1 MRHRRLG
8 QETLEK
14 RAVCSIAEP
23 GQNRAANRA
32 SVCKTLAFR
41 DLLPFFAAYGPTC
54 TLRGALIRA
63 QRVRPTAKVCAHV
76 RPNSLPALGE
86 LLKPAMRTRSQRS
99 QRSDGSRE
107 LAPLSLSAL
116 PEAVLEHTLTFVDEN
131 DDGRCRAI
139 SKSWARLRRVWILPY
154 PKIDRDQHGEVNA
167 VIFSPDGY
175 LLAVGANEHPPVK
188 LYDVR

>member
-1 MRHRRLG
+1 M
-8 QETLEK
+8 
-14 RAVCSIAEP
+14 
-23 GQNRAANRA
+23 
-32 SVCKTLAFR
+32 
-41 DLLPFFAAYGPTC
+41 YGPQQKYALTRTC
-54 TLRGALIRA
+54 SKIIASTQHWESTQAA
-63 QRVRPTAKVCAHV
+63 AT
-76 RPNSLPALGE
+76 
-86 LLKPAMRTRSQRS
+86 RTRSQRS

>member
-1 MRHRRLG
+1 
-8 QETLEK
+8 
-14 RAVCSIAEP
+14 
-23 GQNRAANRA
+23 
-32 SVCKTLAFR
+32 
-41 DLLPFFAAYGPTC
+41 
-54 TLRGALIRA
+54 
-63 QRVRPTAKVCAHV
+63 
-76 RPNSLPALGE
+76 
-86 LLKPAMRTRSQRS
+86 MRTRSQRS
-99 QRSDGSRE
+99 QRNDGSAE
-107 LAPLSLSAL
+107 LSPMPPASLSSL

-167 VIFSPDGY
+167 VAFSPDGY